1 MMKDW
6 NKQPVKKSISKQQLD
21 DFCTPH
27 IKNKIN
33 SLFGTELAPE
43 ERAVLSQI
51 FSTIL
56 IRRNI
61 PKEDDILYYLEDDM
75 RFQHSPFLFSTMEDA
90 VERIIQAKE
99 EEEKVLIFGDKD
111 VDGVTST
118 VILYSCLKK
127 MGLDVQWRV
136 PLDNDS
142 YGLSIQAIDD
152 FANEGG
158 SLIITVDCGISNFDE
173 IHYAADKYIDVIV
186 TDHHNAP
193 ESLPDAVV
201 IVDPKT
207 EDSGYPFQDIS
218 GAAVAYK
225 LVSALRFSNSD
236 FYNAEL
242 CILDISKNENG
253 AYSIDCLKIKNL
265 TKLKELHESVIPGKT
280 SFYDLKLPYFLQGQM
295 IYSWD
300 CDNTKKLLRELFGSG
315 IDFYLFDLR
324 AEIAKLIPSF
334 STKSIEDIKNQ
345 SLIAKYHPEENTT
358 INCLFNLYVTY
369 TNMMIAKKFP
379 DNALEERKD
388 LQLVALAAIADIMP
402 LKNENR
408 LFVRAG
414 INSLSSD
421 GPRKGL
427 LELFSR
433 LRINTEILTA
443 KDLSWTVTPALNA
456 AGRLGQADVAIKL
469 LLAEEAPAREE
480 KADEIV
486 RLNDER
492 KEKLLEISYK
502 TQNSAKESIVEY
514 QNKLCVVYN
523 EEIDKG
529 LTGNLANRFM
539 QDFGV
544 PSIVFTKCNDI
555 YVGSMR
561 SNRGL
566 IATDFLDSFG
576 DFFINHGGHNF
587 AAGFSFES
595 NKYDTF
601 IQKIKDFCAKTE
613 LEPESKEIM
622 IDAEIP
628 QQYLSPSTFKITYNL
643 EPFGCQNSDLIFKT
657 TKVKVVEA
665 VKVGKKDPCSLKL
678 LLDCGKY
685 KFPALYWG
693 MGDLL
698 NTEINIGEYYDILY
712 NMSRNY
718 FNGNITQQF
727 EIIDIRKSI

>member
-33 SLFGTELAPE
+33 SLFGPELAPE

-61 PKEDDILYYLEDDM
+61 PQEDDILYYLEDDM

-118 VILYSCLKK
+118 VILYGCLKK
-127 MGLDVQWRV
+127 MGIDVQWRV

-152 FANEGG
+152 FEKEGG

-193 ESLPDAVV
+193 ESLPDATV

-207 EDSGYPFQDIS
+207 EDSGYPFPDIS

-242 CILDISKNENG
+242 CILDISKKQDST
-253 AYSIDCLKIKNL
+253 YSIDCLKIKNL

-295 IYSWD
+295 IYAWD
-300 CDNTKKLLRELFGSG
+300 CENTKKLLKELFGSG

-334 STKSIEDIKNQ
+334 NTKSIEDIKNL

-379 DNALEERKD
+379 ENAADERKD

-486 RLNDER
+486 RLNEER
-492 KEKLLEISYK
+492 KEKLLDISYK
-502 TQNSAKESIVEY
+502 TQNLAKESIAEY
-514 QNKLCVVYN
+514 NNKLCVIFDEN
-523 EEIDKG
+523 IDKG

-539 QDFGV
+539 QDFCV

-595 NKYDTF
+595 SKYDSF
-601 IQKIKDFCAKTE
+601 IQKIKDFCSKTE

-628 QQYLSPSTFKITYNL
+628 QEYLSPATFKLTYNL

-657 TKVKVVEA
+657 SKVKVVEA